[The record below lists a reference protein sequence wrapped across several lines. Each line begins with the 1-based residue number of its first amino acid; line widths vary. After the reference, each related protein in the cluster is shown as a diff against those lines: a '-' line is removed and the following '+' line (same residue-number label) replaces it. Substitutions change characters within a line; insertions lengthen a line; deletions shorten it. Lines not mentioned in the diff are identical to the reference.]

1 MPEIYALTDDNLT
14 PCETIEKQII
24 EILENG
30 IKFVQYRS
38 KKQLQNKDLIK
49 KLISLC
55 EDFNAKFIINDNIKL
70 AKELN
75 AHGVHIGKDDEN
87 LNNTINFLGKKFIV
101 GVSCYNNIT
110 LAKNAQNNGAT
121 YVAFGSAFKSPTK
134 PNAIV
139 SGIEIIKKAK
149 DELHIPICIIG
160 GINEENISTVIKKA
174 PDMIAIV
181 NAIYKPNSITENLIN
196 LKKKMI

>member
-1 MPEIYALTDDNLT
+1 MAQLYTLTDDKLT
-14 PCETIEKQII
+14 PYETIEKQII

-55 EDFNAKFIINDNIKL
+55 EDFNAKFIINDNINL

-87 LNNTINFLGKKFIV
+87 LNNAINFLGKKFII
-101 GVSCYNNIT
+101 GVSCYNDMA
-110 LAKNAQNNGAT
+110 LAKNAQDNGAT
-121 YVAFGSAFKSPTK
+121 YVAFGSAFKSLTK

-149 DELHIPICIIG
+149 KELHVPICIIG
-160 GINEENISTVIKKA
+160 GINEENISIVA
-174 PDMIAIV
+174 RQDPDMIAIV
-181 NAIYKPNSITENLIN
+181 NAVYKPNSITENLIN